1 MVVVVRRLVLLLYE
15 ERRMMMPASFV
26 RRLSS
31 SRGHERKATK
41 CIIEQR
47 KDNGSGECRS
57 STREEGNDVQEII
70 YSVVVQGGRKML
82 SRFTVVVLEEY
93 DDVCQRMTVQRG

>member
-1 MVVVVRRLVLLLYE
+1 
-15 ERRMMMPASFV
+15 MPASFV

-31 SRGHERKATK
+31 SRGHEREATK

-57 STREEGNDVQEII
+57 STREGNDVQEII
-70 YSVVVQGGRKML
+70 HSVVVQGGRKML
-82 SRFTVVVLEEY
+82 FRFTVVVLEEY
-93 DDVCQRMTVQRG
+93 DDFCQRMTVQRGWGCVV